1 MKPRVFISSTYYDLK
16 YLRESLE
23 KFLYNLNFE
32 PVLFEANKVTFEHG
46 KPLDISCFNE
56 VKTCHIM
63 ILIIGGR
70 YGSLISEQDSEIE
83 KTLYDNE
90 YISITRKEY
99 ETAFKDNI
107 PVFVCIDKNVYGE
120 YNTYKI
126 NREFY
131 DQAVNDG
138 TFKFFH
144 VDSINVF
151 KFIDLVSTK
160 ALKTF
165 ERIEEIEWYLKDQI
179 SGMFYLYLESLKS
192 KDRQDEIF
200 DAVSELKNLT
210 SSMNDI
216 VKEVGKKLIDPK
228 KYQEII
234 NIQYDTLLN
243 YMFEKIDDYV
253 SILGDLI
260 MYNQDD
266 DTINALSGFFLANI
280 LNEKKKDIFIWDHEK
295 VKYGQYNSNV
305 DKEVAKLN
313 IELDK
318 LLKGFVLN
326 KAIKEFVKD
335 YFYNIKPLITEQY
348 QEEKFKSKLASAIKS
363 AGLPF

>member
-23 KFLYNLNFE
+23 KILFNLNFD

-70 YGSLISEQDSEIE
+70 YGSSISEQDSDVE
-83 KTLYDNE
+83 KQLYDEE

-126 NREFY
+126 NRDFY
-131 DQAVNDG
+131 DNAVSAGD
-138 TFKFFH
+138 FKFFH
-144 VDSINVF
+144 VDSVNVF
-151 KFIDLVSTK
+151 KFIDLVATK

-165 ERIEEIEWYLKDQI
+165 ERVEEIELYLKDQI

-200 DAVSELKNLT
+200 DTVTELKNLT
-210 SSMNDI
+210 SSMNEM
-216 VKEVGKKLIDPK
+216 VKEVGKKIISPE
-228 KYQEII
+228 KYEEII
-234 NIQYDTLLN
+234 ETQYNTLLS
-243 YMFEKIDDYV
+243 YFFEKFDDYV
-253 SILGDLI
+253 NFKNSSDLEDYMLESLVNFFIGDILTEEKYLKFSYKHSGTMKKYLENRNEEI
-260 MYNQDD
+260 S
-266 DTINALSGFFLANI
+266 TIN
-280 LNEKKKDIFIWDHEK
+280 
-295 VKYGQYNSNV
+295 Y
-305 DKEVAKLN
+305 KLN
-313 IELDK
+313 NLITGYEIRA
-318 LLKGFVLN
+318 GIATFVN
-326 KAIKEFVKD
+326 E
-335 YFYNIKPLITEQY
+335 YFTNIKPLITSDLHKDTFR
-348 QEEKFKSKLASAIKS
+348 EKLKNAIKYS
-363 AGLPF
+363 DLPF

>member
-23 KFLYNLNFE
+23 KFLFNLNFE

-70 YGSLISEQDSEIE
+70 YGSLISEQDSDIE
-83 KTLYDNE
+83 KQIYDTD

-126 NREFY
+126 NRDFY
-131 DQAVNDG
+131 DKAVASGN
-138 TFKFFH
+138 FKFFH
-144 VDSINVF
+144 VDSVNVF

-165 ERIEEIEWYLKDQI
+165 ERIEEIESYLKDQI
-179 SGMFYLYLESLKS
+179 SGMFYLYLETLKS

-200 DAVSELKNLT
+200 DTVSELKNLT
-210 SSMNDI
+210 SNMNEI
-216 VKEVGKKLIDPK
+216 IKEVGKKIIEPE
-228 KYQEII
+228 KYEEII
-234 NIQYDTLLN
+234 ENQYNVVLKYFFYDFDQIVESTTPTSQLN
-243 YMFEKIDDYV
+243 D
-253 SILGDLI
+253 DLI
-260 MYNQDD
+260 SKLTNYFVNVILIKE
-266 DTINALSGFFLANI
+266 TREAFTWKANSI
-280 LNEKKKDIFIWDHEK
+280 SHAQHRKQRDVIILNLNEKLNEIVEGFQVTFQI
-295 VKYGQYNSNV
+295 VKFVLDYFN
-305 DKEVAKLN
+305 N
-313 IELDK
+313 IE
-318 LLKGFVLN
+318 
-326 KAIKEFVKD
+326 
-335 YFYNIKPLITEQY
+335 PLITTQAKKEA
-348 QEEKFKSKLASAIKS
+348 FVDKLHQAIKYS
-363 AGLPF
+363 DLPF